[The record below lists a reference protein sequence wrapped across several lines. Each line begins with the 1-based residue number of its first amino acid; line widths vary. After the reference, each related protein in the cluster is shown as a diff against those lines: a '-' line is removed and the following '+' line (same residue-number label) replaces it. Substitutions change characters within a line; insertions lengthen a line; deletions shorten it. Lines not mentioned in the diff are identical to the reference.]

1 MNTSYSAAKEGLAFL
16 KCPKLCELLQKN
28 GIDLGNNHLSDP
40 TCAHLA
46 SSIANNIK
54 SELKD
59 DIENTCFISLSSD
72 GSTDKGI
79 TEEEIVYI
87 RYLLD
92 NKSIMKFAGIK
103 NPNKADTDSILNVI
117 TEVLKSLK
125 LSESMSDEEYLL
137 NIYKS

>member
-1 MNTSYSAAKEGLAFL
+1 M
-16 KCPKLCELLQKN
+16 
-28 GIDLGNNHLSDP
+28 
-40 TCAHLA
+40 
-46 SSIANNIK
+46 
-54 SELKD
+54 KD
-59 DIENTCFISLSSD
+59 DIENTCFISISSD

-79 TEEEIVYI
+79 TEEKIVYI

-92 NKSIMKFAGIK
+92 NKSIMKFAGMK

-137 NIYKS
+137 NTYKS